1 MVAVMPE
8 ILERAEDLRKQA
20 LALHR
25 GGQLEEALALYDEA
39 LAAGSTDEQ
48 RELITINKADVLIEL
63 QRTGA
68 EVQALPAILMRR
80 RNPHHTFL
88 ASYQMMFKHRMAG
101 EMERA
106 IFYGQIAHNVAIES
120 GQVFWKLAAL
130 NELGIAYETNS
141 QFADAIRCFEEALS
155 LLDSVEAADRTVSRV
170 AIIQNLG
177 YSRLLVGETE
187 TGLAMIHSVLDEIEG
202 GWAKAES
209 LIDLCYGYVE
219 MQQYEKAIE
228 YGNAGLELASEPR
241 QVRNAHYLL
250 GEAAYKAGDISGA
263 EFHFDELARF
273 YPQFRNLKSLLF
285 AIDLRSMV
293 NLKL

>member
-1 MVAVMPE
+1 MPE
-8 ILERAEDLRKQA
+8 ILARAEEVRKRA
-20 LALHR
+20 LSLHR
-25 GGQLEEALALYDEA
+25 SGELDEALALYDEA
-39 LAAGSTDEQ
+39 LAAAADDEH

-63 QRTGA
+63 QRSGP

-106 IFYGQIAHNVAIES
+106 IFYGQIAHNVAIEA

-141 QFADAIRCFEEALS
+141 QFPDAIRCFDDALA
-155 LLDSVEAADRTVSRV
+155 LLDSIEAAEQTISRI

-177 YSRLLVGETE
+177 YSKLLVGEIE
-187 TGLAMIHSVLDEIEG
+187 TGLAMIHGVLDEIEN

-219 MQQYEKAIE
+219 MQQYDKAIE
-228 YGNAGLELASEPR
+228 YGKAGLELASEPR
-241 QVRNAHYLL
+241 QTRNAHYLL
-250 GEAAYKAGDISGA
+250 GEAAYKAGDIDGA
-263 EFHFDELARF
+263 EFHFDELSRF
-273 YPQFRNLKSLLF
+273 YPQFRNLKALLF